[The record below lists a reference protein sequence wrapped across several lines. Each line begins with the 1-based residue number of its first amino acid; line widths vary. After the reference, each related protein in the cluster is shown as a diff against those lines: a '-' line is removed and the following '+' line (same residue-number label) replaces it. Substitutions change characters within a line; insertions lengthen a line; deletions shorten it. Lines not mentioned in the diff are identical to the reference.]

1 MFDKIKEKFMKKPT
15 FRKKAKKMTK
25 QDLTVLVTM
34 GLLAVTG
41 MGIMSYEPGTV
52 SFHQQ
57 KESDRKVKMGEYSK
71 LAGPKQ
77 TVEIQSGNDYK
88 RSTLQKKPTSGFQQP
103 QPAMNLDDFMN
114 NKKLPTTLPSFST
127 TPTLPN
133 STKPEVADNSM
144 VYAKH
149 ASITEGMKSILHPD
163 FTLTSFSDAPTN
175 SLTGRFNTTFVY
187 SNKGNSLEKFELMS
201 IVRTPRMDSIKTAK
215 DALNALVEENESV
228 NIIEDNNDY
237 LIYDFAGSRGYQI
250 GKIAVDDQGI
260 YILGY
265 INLTTNEMPY
275 SLKMDWAEKMKN
287 LN

>member
-1 MFDKIKEKFMKKPT
+1 MFEELKEKFTKNP
-15 FRKKAKKMTK
+15 TK
-25 QDLTVLVTM
+25 QKKEKKVTKQQLTVLVTL
-34 GLLAVTG
+34 GLLMFTG
-41 MGIMSYEPGTV
+41 MGIMSYEPGSV

-57 KESDRKVKMGEYSK
+57 KESNKKVKVGEYSK

-77 TVEIQSGNDYK
+77 TVEIQDDNQYK
-88 RSTLQKKPTSGFQQP
+88 RSTLQKKLTPNLPKAP
-103 QPAMNLDDFMN
+103 QPAMNLDGFLN

-127 TPTLPN
+127 TPTLPTN
-133 STKPEVADNSM
+133 NKPEVADNSM

-149 ASITEGMKSILHPD
+149 ASITDGMKGLLHPD
-163 FTLTSFSDAPTN
+163 FNLTSFSDAPTN
-175 SLTGRFNTTFVY
+175 KFTGRFNTTFVY

-250 GKIAVDDQGI
+250 GKIEVDDQGI

-265 INLTTNEMPY
+265 INLTTNDMPY
-275 SLKMDWAEKMKN
+275 SLKMDWAEKMKK
-287 LN
+287 L

>member
-1 MFDKIKEKFMKKPT
+1 MFEELKEKFIKNPLKQKK
-15 FRKKAKKMTK
+15 KKKVTK
-25 QDLTVLVTM
+25 QQLTVLVTL
-34 GLLAVTG
+34 GLLMFTG
-41 MGIMSYEPGTV
+41 MGIMSYEPGSV

-57 KESDRKVKMGEYSK
+57 KESDKKVKVGEYSK

-77 TVEIQSGNDYK
+77 TVEIKDDNQYK
-88 RSTLQKKPTSGFQQP
+88 RSTLQKKLTPNLPQTP
-103 QPAMNLDDFMN
+103 QPAMNLDGFLN

-127 TPTLPN
+127 TPTLPSN
-133 STKPEVADNSM
+133 NKPEVADNSM

-149 ASITEGMKSILHPD
+149 ASITDGMKGLLHPD

-175 SLTGRFNTTFVY
+175 KFTGRFNTTFVY

-250 GKIAVDDQGI
+250 GKIEVDDQGI

-265 INLTTNEMPY
+265 INLTTNDMPY
-275 SLKMDWAEKMKN
+275 SLKMDWAEKMKK
-287 LN
+287 L